1 MIRVI
6 VAGTN
11 GRMSNRIAALVEQAS
26 DLTLAARLSRTE
38 PLEQSLDR
46 GDVVIDFTSLEAS
59 IAIASAAAKKHRP
72 LVIGTTGLTDD
83 HMNII
88 RRAAADIPIVLSP
101 NMSLGVNVLFALVNL
116 ATRTLGKEFGVEIT
130 EVHHVHKKDKP
141 SGTAKRLLD
150 IILKHRGKDT
160 ERTIP
165 VHALRQGEVIGDH
178 TVTFTSANEKI
189 TLAHHAGTRDIFAEG
204 ALVAARWIVGK
215 PAGLYDMSDVLGLK
229 S

>member
-26 DLTLAARLSRTE
+26 DLTLAARIARTDH
-38 PLEQSLDR
+38 LDHSINQ
-46 GDVVIDFTSLEAS
+46 GDVIIDFTSPEAS
-59 IAIASAAAKKHRP
+59 VALAAVAVTHHRP

-83 HMNII
+83 HMNTL
-88 RRAAADIPIVLSP
+88 RRAASTIPIVFSP

-150 IILKHRGKDT
+150 VLLKHRGKDA

-165 VHALRQGEVIGDH
+165 VHSLRQGEVIGDH

-215 PAGLYDMSDVLGLK
+215 PPGFYDMSDVIGLK

>member
-26 DLTLAARLSRTE
+26 DLTLAARIARTDSLSQRIDE
-38 PLEQSLDR
+38 GE
-46 GDVVIDFTSLEAS
+46 VIIDFTSPETSVQLAT
-59 IAIASAAAKKHRP
+59 AAVQKRRP
-72 LVIGTTGLTDD
+72 LVIGTTGLTAD
-83 HMNII
+83 HMHTI
-88 RRAAADIPIVLSP
+88 RRAASDIPIVFSP

-116 ATRTLGKEFGVEIT
+116 ATRTLGKEFAVEIT

-150 IILKHRGKDT
+150 VILKHRGKNA
-160 ERTIP
+160 EKQIP
-165 VHALRQGEVIGDH
+165 VHSLRQGEVIGDH

-204 ALVAARWIVGK
+204 AIVAARWVIGK
-215 PAGLYDMSDVLGLK
+215 PPGFYDMSDVLGLK
-229 S
+229 